1 MKISEIQTEEGRVR
15 DALIAQRMDHFD
27 AWWQLAIAWLEPPN
41 LERGGWSGVGRWQ
54 LPCADHQLVELYVK
68 RQQNHT
74 RFSWRYPW
82 RGLPTFM
89 VEYDMLKYLRAQ
101 GVRVP
106 EVVYAGVRDVSASR
120 QAILATQA
128 LQGYEE
134 LTPYCT
140 ADNMTANPPLLI
152 AVAQALKTLH
162 AAGIQH
168 RALYPKH
175 LFVRALPEHETFGA
189 YEIAFIDLEKA
200 KHMWLPAWQRLRD
213 LRQFMSRLQDWPDSL
228 LYQLYQA
235 YASER
240 GQCYQRCGWWWL
252 RWGLKRLNKR

>member
-1 MKISEIQTEEGRVR
+1 MKISEIQTEDGRVR
-15 DALIAQRMDHFD
+15 DALFAMHMDHFD

-41 LERGGWSGVGRWQ
+41 RERGGWSGVGRWQ
-54 LPCADHQLVELYVK
+54 LQCADSPSVELYVK

-74 RFSWRYPW
+74 RWSWRYPL

-89 VEYDMLKYLRAQ
+89 VEYEMLMYLRGH
-101 GVRVP
+101 GVSVP
-106 EVVYAGVRDVSASR
+106 DVVYAGVRDVQAGR

-140 ADNMTANPPLLI
+140 AANMAAQPNLLA
-152 AVAQALKTLH
+152 AVAKALQTLH

-175 LFVRALPEHETFGA
+175 LFVRRVNDS

-200 KHMWLPAWQRLRD
+200 KHMWLQAWQRLRD
-213 LRQFMSRLQDWPDSL
+213 LRQFMSRLQDWPDSM
-228 LYQLYQA
+228 LYQLYEA
-235 YASER
+235 YIGEQ
-240 GQCYQRCGWWWL
+240 GKFYHRCGWWWL

>member
-1 MKISEIQTEEGRVR
+1 LKISAIQTEDDLIR
-15 DALIAQRMDHFD
+15 DALIAQHMDHFD

-54 LPCADHQLVELYVK
+54 LRCADNSTVEIYVK

-74 RFSWRYPW
+74 RLSVWHPW

-89 VEYDMLKYLRAQ
+89 VEYDMLKYLRMQ

-106 EVVYAGVRDVSASR
+106 DVVYAGVRDVQVGR

-128 LQGYEE
+128 LQGYVE

-140 ADNMTANPPLLI
+140 ADKMAAEPDLLT
-152 AVAQALKTLH
+152 AVAKALQTLH

-175 LFVRALPEHETFGA
+175 LFVRRVGDA
-189 YEIAFIDLEKA
+189 YEIAFIDLETA

-228 LYQLYQA
+228 LYQLYAA
-235 YASER
+235 YMG
-240 GQCYQRCGWWWL
+240 GQGKLYHRCGWWWL
-252 RWGLKRLNKR
+252 RWGLNRLNKR

>member
-1 MKISEIQTEEGRVR
+1 MKISEIQTEDGRVR
-15 DALIAQRMDHFD
+15 DALIAKHMDHFD

-41 LERGGWSGVGRWQ
+41 RERGGWSGVGRWQ
-54 LPCADHQLVELYVK
+54 LHFADSPSVELYVK

-74 RFSWRYPW
+74 RWSWRYPL

-89 VEYDMLKYLRAQ
+89 VEYEMLMYLRTQ
-101 GVRVP
+101 GVSVP
-106 EVVYAGVRDVSASR
+106 DVVYAGVRDVQAGR

-134 LTPYCT
+134 LTSYCT
-140 ADNMTANPPLLI
+140 AANMAAQPDLLA
-152 AVAQALKTLH
+152 AVSKALQTLH

-175 LFVRALPEHETFGA
+175 LFVRRMSGA

-213 LRQFMSRLQDWPDSL
+213 LRQFMSRLHDWPDSL
-228 LYQLYQA
+228 LYQLYVGYIGEQ
-235 YASER
+235 SKF
-240 GQCYQRCGWWWL
+240 YQRCGWLWL

>member
-1 MKISEIQTEEGRVR
+1 MN
-15 DALIAQRMDHFD
+15 HFD

-41 LERGGWSGVGRWQ
+41 RERGGWSGVGRWQ
-54 LPCADHQLVELYVK
+54 LQCSDSHSVELYVK

-74 RFSWRYPW
+74 RWSWRYPL

-89 VEYDMLKYLRAQ
+89 VEYEMLMYLRGH
-101 GVRVP
+101 GVSVP
-106 EVVYAGVRDVSASR
+106 DVVYAGVRDVQAGR

-140 ADNMTANPPLLI
+140 AAKMAAQPDLLV
-152 AVAQALKTLH
+152 AVVKALQTLH

-175 LFVRALPEHETFGA
+175 LFVRRMSDA

-213 LRQFMSRLQDWPDSL
+213 LRQFMSRLHDWPDSM
-228 LYQLYQA
+228 LYQLYEA
-235 YASER
+235 YIGEQ
-240 GQCYQRCGWWWL
+240 GKFYHRCGWWWL